1 MAVNSTFSRTL
12 ITSFT
17 TLLVVLILF
26 IFGGSAIKGFAF
38 ALIVG
43 IVVGTYSS
51 VFVAT
56 PIVSDLADN
65 LRTNRRAKSGSSNK
79 GGKSFGRSAKAAFDS
94 SAS

>member
-43 IVVGTYSS
+43 VIIGTYSS
-51 VFVAT
+51 IYIA
-56 PIVSDLADN
+56 
-65 LRTNRRAKSGSSNK
+65 
-79 GGKSFGRSAKAAFDS
+79 S
-94 SAS
+94 SALMAMKINKQDFLVVAKEVVVDDAP